1 MDKRTLLIIE
11 DDEINREFLTEIL
24 KERYQIL
31 TAENGREGLNVLKKR
46 GKDIAAV
53 LLDIQMPVMNG
64 FEFLEYVGQD
74 SVYSK
79 IPVVVTTVLDSV
91 GDEKRCLELGAS
103 DFIVKPYNQ
112 VIVQL
117 RVENVIRLR
126 ECDGII
132 SELEMDALTG
142 FKTRKAYYH
151 DIEMIE
157 QEEEK
162 SQQPVGVVFM
172 DINGLKEINDNFGHK
187 AGDELIAS
195 IAKNV
200 SEVFPDAGKYRFGGD
215 EFVLLSFE
223 ESRARFENKLDQL
236 VELWEEDYS
245 AAVGSIWLEH
255 AEDLEKNVAI
265 ADKRMYL
272 DKSRHYEKKMRDRRR
287 NANVETEEILEKV
300 QEISEFIPGGF
311 FIYHADEEEKLI
323 TFNQELLK
331 LFRCENEK
339 EFLTLTGNSFKGM
352 VHPEDLEF
360 VEGDIAKQIRQDW
373 DIDRVKYR
381 IICKDGTEKKV
392 LDYGRFVHTERYG
405 DVYYVFMN
413 DITEEESL

>member
-236 VELWEEDYS
+236 VEQWEEDYS

-413 DITEEESL
+413 DITEEESF

>member
-1 MDKRTLLIIE
+1 
-11 DDEINREFLTEIL
+11 
-24 KERYQIL
+24 
-31 TAENGREGLNVLKKR
+31 
-46 GKDIAAV
+46 
-53 LLDIQMPVMNG
+53 
-64 FEFLEYVGQD
+64 
-74 SVYSK
+74 
-79 IPVVVTTVLDSV
+79 
-91 GDEKRCLELGAS
+91 
-103 DFIVKPYNQ
+103 
-112 VIVQL
+112 
-117 RVENVIRLR
+117 
-126 ECDGII
+126 
-132 SELEMDALTG
+132 
-142 FKTRKAYYH
+142 
-151 DIEMIE
+151 
-157 QEEEK
+157 
-162 SQQPVGVVFM
+162 
-172 DINGLKEINDNFGHK
+172 
-187 AGDELIAS
+187 
-195 IAKNV
+195 
-200 SEVFPDAGKYRFGGD
+200 
-215 EFVLLSFE
+215 
-223 ESRARFENKLDQL
+223 
-236 VELWEEDYS
+236 
-245 AAVGSIWLEH
+245 
-255 AEDLEKNVAI
+255 
-265 ADKRMYL
+265 MYL

-413 DITEEESL
+413 DITEEESF

>member
-11 DDEINREFLTEIL
+11 DDEINREFLVEIL
-24 KERYQIL
+24 REKYQVL
-31 TAENGREGLNVLKKR
+31 SADNGREGLEILKKR
-46 GKDIAAV
+46 GKDIAAI
-53 LLDIQMPVMNG
+53 LLDIQMPVMDG
-64 FEFLEYVGQD
+64 FEFLEYVGQN

-91 GDEKRCLELGAS
+91 GDEKRCLELGAA

-126 ECDGII
+126 ECDGLI

-151 DIEMIE
+151 DIEIIE
-157 QEEEK
+157 QNKEK
-162 SQQPVGVVFM
+162 SLQPVGVVFM
-172 DINGLKEINDNFGHK
+172 DINGLKETNDNFGHK

-195 IAKNV
+195 VARNV
-200 SEVFPDAGKYRFGGD
+200 SEVFSDAWGYRFGGD
-215 EFVLLSFE
+215 EFVLLSFD
-223 ESRARFENKLDQL
+223 ESKEMFESKLNRL
-236 VELWEEDYS
+236 VTMWGEDYS
-245 AAVGSIWLEH
+245 AAVGSIWLEQ
-255 AEDLEKNVAI
+255 AKELEKSVAI

-272 DKSRHYEKKMRDRRR
+272 DKSRYYEKKMQDRRR

-311 FIYHADEEEKLI
+311 FIYHADGEEKLI
-323 TFNQELLK
+323 TCNQELLK
-331 LFRCENEK
+331 LFGCNNEK
-339 EFLTLTGNSFKGM
+339 EFMELTGNSFKGM
-352 VHPEDLEF
+352 VHPEDLEL
-360 VEGDIAKQIRQDW
+360 VECDISKQIRRDW
-373 DIDRVKYR
+373 DLDRVKYR
-381 IICKDGTEKKV
+381 IVCKDGTEKKV

-413 DITEEESL
+413 EMMEEE